1 MLVRIRISF
10 DALIKTLI
18 LFGYLMFLTWLIGT
32 NAIQLYIHPRYLQLT
47 QMTVMVLFRLV
58 IVQALQIIY
67 LKQDNHHCH
76 HPGRTLRRWLGY
88 MPFLVSLLLA
98 FYLPSST
105 LNAKLVGTKGF
116 NTGVIAVSEQ
126 TLADFAVTMQQ
137 MAMIEVTD
145 QNYINVISEL
155 RLHPEKYVG
164 RQITITGF
172 VYKDLSF
179 PAAKLALVRYVTF
192 CCSADAI
199 PAGILCEV
207 ADEQN
212 YPIGTWLSV
221 QGTLALSEHQKKTV
235 PLISAARVTIIEE
248 PPQPY
253 IYP

>member
-1 MLVRIRISF
+1 LLFRIRISF
-10 DALIKTLI
+10 DAFIKTLI
-18 LFGYLMFLTWLIGT
+18 LFGYMMFLTWLIGT

-47 QMTVMVLFRLV
+47 QMTVMVLLVLV

-67 LKQDNHHCH
+67 LKQDNHCRHSS
-76 HPGRTLRRWLGY
+76 RTLRSWLGY

-98 FYLPSST
+98 FCLPSST

-116 NTGVIAVSEQ
+116 NTGVTAVSEE
-126 TLADFAVTMQQ
+126 TLAGFAVTMQQ

-145 QNYINVISEL
+145 ENYINIISEL
-155 RLHPEKYVG
+155 RLHPEKYAG
-164 RQITITGF
+164 KQITVTGF

-179 PAAKLALVRYVTF
+179 PASNLALVRFVTF

-199 PAGILCEV
+199 PAGILCQV

-212 YPIGTWLSV
+212 YPIGTWLTV
-221 QGTLALSEHQKKTV
+221 QGTLAVSEHQKKTI
-235 PLISAARVTIIEE
+235 PLISAARVTPVEE
-248 PPQPY
+248 PAQPY